1 MGNVIVVERNL
12 SIQIQLRDMME
23 KVGLKV
29 FLANGLNELMN
40 IIQNNSNI
48 SLVILEYTESY
59 LENIEFMDRAHQLN
73 INIPVIIISSSNK
86 KEIFLKSVE
95 KGAVDFILK
104 PLEEEY
110 VMKKILKAIA
120 VNSKNGLEQ
129 LEEVMVSFTSYI
141 SGEFIKAKKGDYP
154 VTLMC
159 LVLKNISDRRITSL
173 EYYKYN
179 QILFDTLQKHIW
191 DTDIVVKYGA
201 QSIIGVFPFCGG
213 EGIPM
218 LEKKIHDIY
227 MYLKETNNSFEELCI
242 EGFYAIYPE
251 DGETKEKIF
260 GELMKNI

>member
-1 MGNVIVVERNL
+1 
-12 SIQIQLRDMME
+12 
-23 KVGLKV
+23 
-29 FLANGLNELMN
+29 
-40 IIQNNSNI
+40 
-48 SLVILEYTESY
+48 
-59 LENIEFMDRAHQLN
+59 
-73 INIPVIIISSSNK
+73 
-86 KEIFLKSVE
+86 
-95 KGAVDFILK
+95 
-104 PLEEEY
+104 
-110 VMKKILKAIA
+110 
-120 VNSKNGLEQ
+120 
-129 LEEVMVSFTSYI
+129 
-141 SGEFIKAKKGDYP
+141 
-154 VTLMC
+154 MC

-251 DGETKEKIF
+251 DGETKEEIF